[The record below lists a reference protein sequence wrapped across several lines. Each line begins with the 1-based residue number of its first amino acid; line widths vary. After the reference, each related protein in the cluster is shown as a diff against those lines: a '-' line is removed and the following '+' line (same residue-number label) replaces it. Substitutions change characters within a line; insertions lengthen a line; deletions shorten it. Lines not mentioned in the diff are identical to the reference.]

1 MIVHGASNQQAV
13 AYPAARDAGP
23 PPAARG
29 ERDAVAPF
37 DLPLPLRRMERP
49 LGEPAA
55 AVPGKASESRR
66 AWLDHPVVYAVALL
80 LLLFCLMPP
89 DGALSDNEED
99 YFALAAHAIS
109 LSPAPPYTAVFD
121 ASPHRAVSEVLL
133 GGLIAA
139 VGYEHAQIIA
149 RGLAALAYALL
160 LSGILRRFGLSL
172 LDAVLVIV
180 VYALAGQTLMGGEW
194 LFNGFEAKVISYCL
208 VLAGLYMAATG
219 PSFLAPTLLFAQAT
233 YFHFLVGG
241 FWFCAA
247 MAGRLVEDR
256 RELPRVLGAG
266 ALYLL
271 AVAPLIALIAWSRL
285 SDARAFIQPV
295 DLPSPDVIYS
305 IIRAPWH
312 AAPFLSLDAFL
323 VQWLPGC
330 VAAAIMLAA
339 CLVITRKLDAA
350 RWRVTTMWL
359 AGLLVYLFVALAAA
373 YLDRRTGVLGKFYL
387 FRPAALI
394 LLLWLAFA
402 MAYLAAAGLRG
413 WTAARLVA
421 LALLAPVFLMGAV
434 ERVRGDRDRAA
445 LDGQKRALAAALAER
460 ATPGGVVLIDP
471 QIEWSYLDFE
481 RRTGH
486 PSLVAFKFMPTN
498 DPQIVEWYRRM
509 EFRRTLFEQGCGE
522 NAAYPVDF
530 LLTTPAHASAL
541 AASCGPVVYATDD
554 VVLLRRAR

>member
-1 MIVHGASNQQAV
+1 VIVDGASNQQV
-13 AYPAARDAGP
+13 VTYPAAREAGP
-23 PPAARG
+23 SPAALG

-37 DLPLPLRRMERP
+37 DLPLPLRRMERS
-49 LGEPAA
+49 LVEPAA

-80 LLLFCLMPP
+80 LLLLCLMPP
-89 DGALSDNEED
+89 DGVLSDNEED
-99 YFALAAHAIS
+99 YFALAAHAVS

-121 ASPHRAVSEVLL
+121 ASRHRAVSEVLL
-133 GGLIAA
+133 GGLITA

-149 RGLAALAYALL
+149 RTLAAIAYALL

-172 LDAVLVIV
+172 LDAALVIV
-180 VYALAGQTLMGGEW
+180 AYALAGQTLMGGEW
-194 LFNGFEAKVISYCL
+194 LFSGFEAKVISYCL
-208 VLAGLYMAATG
+208 VLAGLYIAATG

-256 RELPRVLGAG
+256 RELGRVLASA
-266 ALYLL
+266 ALYLVT
-271 AVAPLIALIAWSRL
+271 VAPLVAVIAWSRL
-285 SDARAFIQPV
+285 ADGRAFIPPA
-295 DLPSPDVIYS
+295 DLPSPDFIYS
-305 IIRAPWH
+305 IIRTAWH
-312 AAPFLSLDAFL
+312 AAPFLSGDSFL
-323 VQWLPGC
+323 TQWLPGC
-330 VAAAIMLAA
+330 VATAIMLAA
-339 CLVITRKLDAA
+339 CLAIARKPEAA
-350 RWRVTTMWL
+350 RWKVTTVWL
-359 AGLLVYLFVALAAA
+359 AGLLAYLFVALAAS
-373 YLDRRTGVLGKFYL
+373 YFDRDSGMLGKFYL

-394 LLLWLAFA
+394 LLLWLAFV

-413 WTAARLVA
+413 WTAARLAA
-421 LALLAPVFLMGAV
+421 LALMAPVFLMGAAD
-434 ERVRGDRDRAA
+434 RVQGDRQRAGLA
-445 LDGQKRALAAALAER
+445 GEKSALAAALAER
-460 ATPGGVVLIDP
+460 AAPGSVVLIDP

-509 EFRRTLFEQGCGE
+509 EFRRTLFELGCAG

-530 LLTTPAHASAL
+530 LLTTPEHAAAL
-541 AASCGPVVYATDD
+541 TASCGPVVYASNE
-554 VVLLRRAR
+554 VALLRRAR